1 MASALGSTSA
11 GRVPLFDRLVDEAPS
26 QQRPEA
32 VPQRTLDR
40 AGLKRSIL
48 RELRSILGTRCPLTG
63 DAALSRARTVIDYGL
78 PDLELG
84 GKNLVP
90 EEQRRLSRLVR
101 QTIEAYEP
109 RLRNVEVE
117 VIRRE
122 DPTPGYFLR
131 LGALLVT
138 DEVREP
144 LSFEMPLDP
153 SAGVR

>member
-40 AGLKRSIL
+40 AGLRRSIL
-48 RELRSILGTRCPLTG
+48 RELRSLLGTRCPITG
-63 DAALSRARTVIDYGL
+63 DEALARVRTVIDYGL
-78 PDLELG
+78 PDLDLG
-84 GKNLVP
+84 GKKLVP
-90 EEQRRLSRLVR
+90 EEQRRLSRLIR

-109 RLRNVEVE
+109 RLRSVDVE

-122 DPTPGYFLR
+122 EPTPGYFL
-131 LGALLVT
+131 LLKALLVT

-144 LSFEMPLDP
+144 LSFEMPIEP
-153 SAGVR
+153 GVGSR